1 MFLSSCFPVDK
12 YWHLKIT
19 MLLKQRRPK
28 KMKKK
33 QPLKKAQSPKNNFL
47 NFYFILNECK
57 THNTVIINALLFL
70 FLIQMNAVLFYI
82 YQISRRLR
90 YCFNEVAL
98 HKSNTIIS
106 LLLNWH
112 ENRTPPPIEHHRLK
126 HRNSDRMDSDY
137 QHCIPFFFILFGQS
151 SVAHA
156 ISHSY
161 AYQQIHIIHSTFCKK
176 KWVILW
182 LSFKALLTVIKTK
195 CTIHDYVRNQK
206 KILRLTKHNASSYVQ
221 SNLNE

>member
-1 MFLSSCFPVDK
+1 MFLSSYFPVDK

-106 LLLNWH
+106 LLLN
-112 ENRTPPPIEHHRLK
+112 
-126 HRNSDRMDSDY
+126 
-137 QHCIPFFFILFGQS
+137 
-151 SVAHA
+151 
-156 ISHSY
+156 
-161 AYQQIHIIHSTFCKK
+161 
-176 KWVILW
+176 
-182 LSFKALLTVIKTK
+182 
-195 CTIHDYVRNQK
+195 
-206 KILRLTKHNASSYVQ
+206 
-221 SNLNE
+221 